1 MAATRPRMK
10 EPNRDVIEWI
20 WIALALLGGALIGL
34 FYFGGLW
41 LTVRALPKA
50 GNPGLLVMGSFVGR
64 TAVSLLALYL
74 LMDGR
79 WERLLAGM
87 AGFLV
92 ARYWMVR
99 RYGN

>member
-1 MAATRPRMK
+1 MS
-10 EPNRDVIEWI
+10 DGYFIG
-20 WIALALLGGALIGL
+20 LALVGGGLVGL

-41 LTVRALPKA
+41 LTVRALPHTR
-50 GNPGLLVMGSFVGR
+50 NPALLVLGSFMGR
-64 TAVSLLALYL
+64 TAVSLFALYL

-87 AGFLV
+87 AGFLL

-99 RYGN
+99 RYGNQP

>member
-1 MAATRPRMK
+1 MAASRPQMK
-10 EPNRDVIEWI
+10 ELKRDVSDWT
-20 WIALALLGGALIGL
+20 WLGFALLGGALIGL

-41 LTVRALPKA
+41 LTVRALPRA
-50 GNPGLLVMGSFVGR
+50 GNPGLLVMGSYVGR

>member
-1 MAATRPRMK
+1 MS
-10 EPNRDVIEWI
+10 DGYFIG
-20 WIALALLGGALIGL
+20 LALVGGGLVGL

-41 LTVRALPKA
+41 LTVRALPHA
-50 GNPGLLVMGSFVGR
+50 RNPALLVLGSFMGR
-64 TAVSLLALYL
+64 TAVSLFALYL

-87 AGFLV
+87 AGFLL

-99 RYGN
+99 RYGNQP